1 MRYLF
6 LLIII
11 IPTID
16 IGLLLLSGNTIG
28 FWPTFAIILLTGI
41 IGTYMAKREGLQT
54 IRRAQEQLR
63 YGEIPGEAVLDGICI
78 IIGGTLL
85 ITPGFV
91 TDLTGFL
98 LLFPVTRRP
107 FKYLIKNLWRKRIEK
122 GNIKIIK

>member
-11 IPTID
+11 VPTID
-16 IGLLLLSGNTIG
+16 IGLLLLSGKTIG
-28 FWPTFAIILLTGI
+28 FWPTFAIILSTGV
-41 IGTYMAKREGLQT
+41 IGAYMAKREGMQT
-54 IRRAQEQLR
+54 IKRAREQLQN
-63 YGEIPGEAVLDGICI
+63 GEIPGEAVLDGICI

-91 TDLTGFL
+91 TDITGFL
-98 LLFPVTRRP
+98 LLIPLTRKP
-107 FKYLIKNLWRKRIEK
+107 FKYLLKTLWRRRIDK

>member
-6 LLIII
+6 LLIIVV
-11 IPTID
+11 PTID
-16 IGLLLLSGNTIG
+16 IGLLLLSGKTIG
-28 FWPTFAIILLTGI
+28 FWPTFAIILLTGV
-41 IGTYMAKREGLQT
+41 IGAYMAKREGMQT
-54 IRRAQEQLR
+54 IKRAREQLQ

-91 TDLTGFL
+91 TDITGFL
-98 LLFPVTRRP
+98 LLFPLTRKP
-107 FKYLIKNLWRKRIEK
+107 FKYLLKTLWRRRIDK

>member
-6 LLIII
+6 LLIIV

-16 IGLLLLSGNTIG
+16 IGLLLLSGKTIG
-28 FWPTFAIILLTGI
+28 FWPTFAIILLTGV
-41 IGTYMAKREGLQT
+41 IGAYMAKREGMQT
-54 IRRAQEQLR
+54 IKRAREQLQ

-91 TDLTGFL
+91 TDITGFL
-98 LLFPVTRRP
+98 LLFPLTRKP
-107 FKYLIKNLWRKRIEK
+107 FKYLLKTLWRRRIDK

>member
-11 IPTID
+11 VPTID
-16 IGLLLLSGNTIG
+16 IGLLLLSGKTIG
-28 FWPTFAIILLTGI
+28 FWPTFAIILSTGVL
-41 IGTYMAKREGLQT
+41 GAYMAKREGMQT
-54 IRRAQEQLR
+54 IKRAREQLQ

-91 TDLTGFL
+91 TDITGFL
-98 LLFPVTRRP
+98 LLFPLTRQP
-107 FKYLIKNLWRKRIEK
+107 FKYLLKTLWRRRIDK